1 MHLLLCREVLQR
13 GARGLLGGVAQDRVD
28 VVIHLIHQCPQIN
41 ILTQAGADLLN
52 LIKAVVAA
60 VDILASYLGRVIQ
73 IWAVPWEQRDILT
86 ALL

>member
-1 MHLLLCREVLQR
+1 MAQYRIHIIVHL
-13 GARGLLGGVAQDRVD
+13 VD
-28 VVIHLIHQCPQIN
+28 QGIQIY

-73 IWAVPWEQRDILT
+73 IWPVPWEQRDILT